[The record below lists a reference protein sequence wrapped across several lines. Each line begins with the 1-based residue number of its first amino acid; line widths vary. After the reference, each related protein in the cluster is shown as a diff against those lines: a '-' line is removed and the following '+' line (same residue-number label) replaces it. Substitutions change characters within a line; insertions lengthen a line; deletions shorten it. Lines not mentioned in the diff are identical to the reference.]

1 MLNDRQ
7 LRQLLDSLTSAVLV
21 LDEKLSVC
29 YLNNAAEDLL
39 AASSARVNGLPLEQV
54 VRESSSAHQTM
65 REALRKSEKYTVRR
79 ASWHLNNLETRT
91 VDYSVSPVPELGLL
105 LLEVQPM
112 DRLLRIAREDALIS
126 AQETTRN
133 LVRGMAHEVKNPLGG
148 IRGAAQL
155 LQRELPDPSLD
166 EYTQII
172 IEEVDRLRNLVDR
185 LLGPRQPV
193 QLQPVNAHEVLERVA
208 QLVDA
213 ECGGKLWI
221 RRDYDP
227 SIPDVPADSEQL
239 IQALLNIARNAMQA
253 IDESIGLSSGEMVLR
268 TRIQRQFTIGRRN
281 CPLVCRIEIED
292 NGPGIPE
299 EIRERIFF
307 PMISGRAEG
316 SGLGL
321 SISLNIINQHKGLIK
336 CDSRPGRSVFQIYL
350 PLMTE
355 LANTGT

>member
-7 LRQLLDSLTSAVLV
+7 LRQLLDSLNSAVVV
-21 LDEKLSVC
+21 LDDKLRLC
-29 YLNNAAEDLL
+29 YLNSAAEDLL
-39 AASSARVNGLPLEQV
+39 AASSARVSGQPLSEV
-54 VRESSSAHQTM
+54 VRESDQAHGAM
-65 REALRKSEKYTVRR
+65 RDAVAAGQKYTVRR
-79 ASWHLNNLETRT
+79 ATWRLHNLETRT
-91 VDYSVSPVPELGLL
+91 VDYSVSPVTELGLM

-112 DRLLRIAREDALIS
+112 DRLLRIAREDALIN

-155 LQRELPDPSLD
+155 LQRELPDEELA

-172 IEEVDRLRNLVDR
+172 IDEADRLRNLVDR
-185 LLGPRQPV
+185 LLGPRKPARMQPTNV
-193 QLQPVNAHEVLERVA
+193 HEVLERVA
-208 QLVDA
+208 QLIDA
-213 ECGGKLWI
+213 ECEGALKI

-227 SIPDVPADSEQL
+227 SIPDIPGDSEQL

-253 IDESIGLSSGEMVLR
+253 IDESIGLSTGEIVLR
-268 TRIQRQFTIGRRN
+268 TRVQRQFTIGRRQL
-281 CPLVCRIEIED
+281 PLVCRIEIED

-299 EIRERIFF
+299 EIRERIFY

-321 SISLNIINQHKGLIK
+321 SISQNIINQHRGLIK
-336 CDSRPGRSVFQIYL
+336 CDSRSGQSVFQIYL
-350 PLMTE
+350 PLSV
-355 LANTGT
+355 

>member
-7 LRQLLDSLTSAVLV
+7 LRQLLDNLSAAVLV
-21 LDEKLSVC
+21 LDERLALC
-29 YLNNAAEDLL
+29 YLNSAAEDLL
-39 AASSARVNGLPLEQV
+39 AASSARVSGQPLEEV
-54 VRESSSAHQTM
+54 VRESDAAQRAM
-65 REALRKSEKYTVRR
+65 RGALVSGQKYTVRR
-79 ASWHLNNLETRT
+79 ATWHLHNLETCT
-91 VDYSVSPVPELGLL
+91 VDYSVSPVAELGLL
-105 LLEVQPM
+105 LVEVQTM
-112 DRLLRIAREDALIS
+112 DRLLRIAREDALID

-155 LQRELPDPSLD
+155 LQRELPDPELA

-172 IEEVDRLRNLVDR
+172 IDEADRLRNLVDR
-185 LLGPRQPV
+185 LLGPRQPANM
-193 QLQPVNAHEVLERVA
+193 QPTNVHEVLERVA
-208 QLVDA
+208 QLIDA
-213 ECGGKLWI
+213 ECDGELSI

-227 SIPDVPADSEQL
+227 SIPDLPGDREQL

-253 IDESIGLSSGEMVLR
+253 VDESIGLPAGQIVLR
-268 TRIQRQFTIGRRN
+268 TRIQRQFTIGKHH

-299 EIRERIFF
+299 DIRERIFF

-321 SISLNIINQHKGLIK
+321 SISQNIINQHRGLIK
-336 CDSRPGRSVFQIYL
+336 CDSQAGQSVFQIYL
-350 PLMTE
+350 PLETE
-355 LANTGT
+355 

>member
-21 LDEKLSVC
+21 LDDSLLLC
-29 YLNNAAEDLL
+29 YLNSAAEDLL
-39 AASSARVNGLPLEQV
+39 AASSSRVSGQPLADV
-54 VRESSSAHQTM
+54 VRESAAAQQ
-65 REALRKSEKYTVRR
+65 ALRNALATGEKYTVRR
-79 ASWHLNNLETRT
+79 ATWTLHNLETRT

-105 LLEVQPM
+105 LLEVQSM

-155 LQRELPDPSLD
+155 LQRELPDEELA

-172 IEEVDRLRNLVDR
+172 IDEADRLRNLVDR
-185 LLGPRQPV
+185 LLGPRKPA
-193 QLQPVNAHEVLERVA
+193 QLKPTNVHEILERVA
-208 QLVDA
+208 QLIDA
-213 ECGGKLWI
+213 ECDGELKI

-227 SIPDVPADSEQL
+227 SIPDIPGDSEQL

-253 IDESIGLSSGEMVLR
+253 IDESIGLASGEIVLR
-268 TRIQRQFTIGRRN
+268 TRIQRQFTIGKHH

-292 NGPGIPE
+292 NGPGIAE
-299 EIRERIFF
+299 DIRERIFY

-321 SISLNIINQHKGLIK
+321 SISQNIINQHRGLIK
-336 CDSRPGRSVFQIYL
+336 CDSRPGQSVFQIYL
-350 PLMTE
+350 PLSNE
-355 LANTGT
+355 

>member
-21 LDEKLSVC
+21 LDDSLLLC
-29 YLNNAAEDLL
+29 YLNSAAEDLL
-39 AASSARVNGLPLEQV
+39 AASSARVCGLPLADV
-54 VRESSSAHQTM
+54 VHESAAAQQ
-65 REALRKSEKYTVRR
+65 ALRSALASGEKYTVRR
-79 ASWHLNNLETRT
+79 ATWRLHNLESCT

-105 LLEVQPM
+105 LLEVQTM

-155 LQRELPDPSLD
+155 LQRELPDEELA

-172 IEEVDRLRNLVDR
+172 IDEADRLRNLVDR
-185 LLGPRQPV
+185 LLGPRKPV
-193 QLQPVNAHEVLERVA
+193 QLQPTNVHEVLERVA
-208 QLVDA
+208 QLIDA
-213 ECGGKLWI
+213 ECDGELKI

-227 SIPDVPADSEQL
+227 SIPDVPGDGEQL
-239 IQALLNIARNAMQA
+239 IQALLNVARNAMQA
-253 IDESIGLSSGEMVLR
+253 IDESIGLHSGEIVLR
-268 TRIQRQFTIGRRN
+268 TRIQRQFTIGKYH

-299 EIRERIFF
+299 DIRERIFF

-321 SISLNIINQHKGLIK
+321 SISQNIINQHRGLIK
-336 CDSRPGRSVFQIYL
+336 CDSHPGQSVFQIYL
-350 PLMTE
+350 PLSNE
-355 LANTGT
+355 

>member
-7 LRQLLDSLTSAVLV
+7 FRQLLDSLNSAVLV
-21 LDEKLSVC
+21 LDDHLQLR
-29 YLNNAAEDLL
+29 YLNSAAEDLL
-39 AASSARVNGLPLEQV
+39 AASSARIGGVPLAEV
-54 VRESSSAHQTM
+54 VWESQTAEEAM
-65 REALRKSEKYTVRR
+65 RNALESGEKYTVRR
-79 ASWHLNNLETRT
+79 AVWRLHNLETCT
-91 VDYSVSPVPELGLL
+91 VDYTVCPVPELGL

-155 LQRELPDPSLD
+155 LQRELADEELT
-166 EYTQII
+166 EYTRII
-172 IEEVDRLRNLVDR
+172 IEEADRLRNLVDR
-185 LLGPRQPV
+185 LLGPRVPV
-193 QLQPVNAHEVLERVA
+193 RLTPTNVHEILERVA
-208 QLVDA
+208 QLIDA
-213 ECGGKLWI
+213 ECDGELKI

-227 SIPDVPADSEQL
+227 SIPDVPADREQL

-253 IDESIGLSSGEMVLR
+253 LDESIGLAAGQITLR
-268 TRIQRQFTIGRRN
+268 TRIQRQFTIGRRQ

-299 EIRERIFF
+299 DIRERIFY

-321 SISLNIINQHKGLIK
+321 SISQNIINQHRGLIQ
-336 CDSRPGRSVFQIYL
+336 CDSRPGQSVFQIFL
-350 PLMTE
+350 PLMNE
-355 LANTGT
+355 

>member
-21 LDEKLSVC
+21 LDDSLLLC
-29 YLNNAAEDLL
+29 YLNSAAEDLL
-39 AASSARVNGLPLEQV
+39 AASSARVSGQPLADV
-54 VRESSSAHQTM
+54 VRESAAAEKAM
-65 REALRKSEKYTVRR
+65 RNALASGQKYTVRR
-79 ASWHLNNLETRT
+79 ASWRLHNMETRT

-105 LLEVQPM
+105 LLEVQSM

-155 LQRELPDPSLD
+155 LQRELPDEELA

-172 IEEVDRLRNLVDR
+172 IAEADRLRNLVDR
-185 LLGPRQPV
+185 LLGPHKPAKMQPTNV
-193 QLQPVNAHEVLERVA
+193 HEILERVA
-208 QLVDA
+208 QLIDA
-213 ECGGKLWI
+213 ECEGELKI

-227 SIPDVPADSEQL
+227 SIPEFPADSEQL

-253 IDESIGLSSGEMVLR
+253 IDESIGFKAGEIVLR
-268 TRIQRQFTIGRRN
+268 TRIQRQFTIGRHT
-281 CPLVCRIEIED
+281 CSLVCRIEIED

-299 EIRERIFF
+299 DIRERIFY

-321 SISLNIINQHKGLIK
+321 SISQNIINQHRGLIK
-336 CDSRPGRSVFQIYL
+336 CDSRAGQSVFQVYL
-350 PLMTE
+350 PLVKE
-355 LANTGT
+355 

>member
-7 LRQLLDSLTSAVLV
+7 LRQLLDSLNSAVVV
-21 LDEKLSVC
+21 LDDQLLLR
-29 YLNNAAEDLL
+29 YLNSAAEDLL
-39 AASSARVNGLPLEQV
+39 AASSARVSGQPLSEV
-54 VRESSSAHQTM
+54 VRESGQTQESMRSAIAAGQ
-65 REALRKSEKYTVRR
+65 KYTVRR
-79 ASWHLNNLETRT
+79 ATWRLHNLETRT
-91 VDYSVSPVPELGLL
+91 VDYSMSPVPELGLL

-112 DRLLRIAREDALIS
+112 DRLLRIAREDALIN

-155 LQRELPDPSLD
+155 LQRELPDASLT

-172 IEEVDRLRNLVDR
+172 IDEADRLRNLVDR
-185 LLGPRQPV
+185 LLGPRKPV
-193 QLQPVNAHEVLERVA
+193 ELQPTNVHEVLERVA

-213 ECGGKLWI
+213 ECEGELKI

-227 SIPDVPADSEQL
+227 SIPDIPGDSEQL

-253 IDESIGLSSGEMVLR
+253 IDESIGLAAGEMVLR
-268 TRIQRQFTIGRRN
+268 TRVQRQFTIGRRH

-299 EIRERIFF
+299 EIRERIFY

-321 SISLNIINQHKGLIK
+321 SISQNIINQHRGLIK
-336 CDSRPGRSVFQIYL
+336 CDSRPGQSVFQIYL
-350 PLMTE
+350 PLSE
-355 LANTGT
+355 

>member
-7 LRQLLDSLTSAVLV
+7 LRQLLDSLNSAVVV
-21 LDEKLSVC
+21 LDDKLLLR
-29 YLNNAAEDLL
+29 YLNSAAEDLL
-39 AASSARVNGLPLEQV
+39 AASSARVSGQPLSEV
-54 VRESSSAHQTM
+54 VRESNHAHRAMRSAIAAGQ
-65 REALRKSEKYTVRR
+65 KYTVRR
-79 ASWHLNNLETRT
+79 ATWRLHNLDMRT
-91 VDYSVSPVPELGLL
+91 VDYSVSPVAELGLL

-112 DRLLRIAREDALIS
+112 DRVLRIAREDALIN

-155 LQRELPDPSLD
+155 LQRELPDEELA
-166 EYTQII
+166 EYTRII
-172 IEEVDRLRNLVDR
+172 IDEADRLRNLVDR
-185 LLGPRQPV
+185 LLGPRKPAE
-193 QLQPVNAHEVLERVA
+193 LQPTNVHEVLERVA
-208 QLVDA
+208 QLIDV
-213 ECGGKLWI
+213 ECEGKLKI

-227 SIPDVPADSEQL
+227 SIPEIPGDSEQL

-253 IDESIGLSSGEMVLR
+253 IDESIGLASGEIVLR
-268 TRIQRQFTIGRRN
+268 TRIQRQFTIGRRH

-299 EIRERIFF
+299 EIRERIFY

-321 SISLNIINQHKGLIK
+321 SISQNIINQHRGLIK
-336 CDSRPGRSVFQIYL
+336 CDSRTGQSVFQIYL
-350 PLMTE
+350 PLSE
-355 LANTGT
+355 

>member
-1 MLNDRQ
+1 MLKDRQ
-7 LRQLLDSLTSAVLV
+7 LRQLLDNLTSAVLV
-21 LDEKLSVC
+21 LDDKLSLC

-39 AASSARVNGLPLEQV
+39 AASSTRVIGLPLEEV
-54 VRESSSAHQTM
+54 VRESVDAQKALQSALSSG
-65 REALRKSEKYTVRR
+65 EKYTVRR
-79 ASWHLNNLETRT
+79 ARWRLHNLEART
-91 VDYSVSPVPELGLL
+91 VDYSVSPLPELGVLL
-105 LLEVQPM
+105 VEVQAM
-112 DRLLRIAREDALIS
+112 DRLLRIAREDALLS
-126 AQETTRN
+126 TQETARN

-155 LQRELPDPSLD
+155 LQRELPDASLE

-193 QLQPVNAHEVLERVA
+193 QLVDTNIHEILERVA
-208 QLVDA
+208 QLLEA
-213 ECGGKLWI
+213 ECGGELGI

-227 SIPDVPADSEQL
+227 SIPDVPADREQL
-239 IQALLNIARNAMQA
+239 IQALLNIARNAMQS
-253 IDESIGLSSGEMVLR
+253 ISESIGLTSGEMVLR
-268 TRIQRQFTIGRRN
+268 TRVQRQFTIGRRN

-292 NGPGIPE
+292 NGSGIPE

-321 SISLNIINQHKGLIK
+321 SISQNIINQHRGLIK
-336 CDSRPGRSVFQIYL
+336 CDSRPGRTVFQIYL
-350 PLMTE
+350 PLATE
-355 LANTGT
+355 SANTGT